1 MAGTTDTSTNPISV
15 HIDDVSLT
23 YKSMRRSTVST
34 PAPGGGSDRNR
45 TIVTKASVHALQ
57 NVSFTVREGE
67 FMGLI
72 GLNGSGK
79 SSLLRVMSGLEP
91 ATSGRVL
98 ANARPTLLGVRAA
111 LIPDLSGDQNI
122 VLGCLARGMT
132 RAEAEAARPMVAEL
146 SGLGDA
152 LGLPMK
158 TYSSGMGARLTF
170 AISVAT
176 NPEILLIDEALATG
190 DEAFVDRS
198 KRAMNGLLE
207 RAGTVF
213 LVAHAPHQI
222 EQFCSRAIWLDHGRV
237 IMDDDP
243 HEVGVLYSRYT
254 HALADGDEKRADV
267 IRQDALE
274 RRPAPEPEATSVRV
288 ASRDKARRAAAR
300 RAQEREAT
308 RRTDRAEAAG
318 TTLVDPWGAKAAPT
332 KSFPTQ
338 IARPTEADKDTR

>member
-1 MAGTTDTSTNPISV
+1 MAGTTDNAMNPISV
-15 HIDDVSLT
+15 HVDDVSLT
-23 YKSMRRSTVST
+23 YRSLRRSTVTT
-34 PAPGGGSDRNR
+34 PAPGGGADRNR

-79 SSLLRVMSGLEP
+79 SSLLRVISGLEP
-91 ATSGRVL
+91 ATSGHVL
-98 ANARPTLLGVRAA
+98 ASARPTLLGVRAA
-111 LIPDLSGDQNI
+111 LLPDLSGDQNI
-122 VLGCLARGMT
+122 ILGCLARGMT
-132 RAEAEAARPMVAEL
+132 RAEAEASRPMVAEL

-222 EQFCSRAIWLDHGRV
+222 EQFCSRALWLDHGRV

-254 HALADGDEKRADV
+254 HALADGDEKRADS
-267 IRQDALE
+267 IRQDARE
-274 RRPAPEPEATSVRV
+274 RRPVEPPDAATVRV
-288 ASRDKARRAAAR
+288 TSRDKARRSAAK
-300 RAQEREAT
+300 RAAQRQEFRSNDPT
-308 RRTDRAEAAG
+308 RG
-318 TTLVDPWGAKAAPT
+318 TVSSLTDPWGAKSAPT
-332 KSFPTQ
+332 KSFPAQ
-338 IARPTEADKDTR
+338 VIRPTTEEK